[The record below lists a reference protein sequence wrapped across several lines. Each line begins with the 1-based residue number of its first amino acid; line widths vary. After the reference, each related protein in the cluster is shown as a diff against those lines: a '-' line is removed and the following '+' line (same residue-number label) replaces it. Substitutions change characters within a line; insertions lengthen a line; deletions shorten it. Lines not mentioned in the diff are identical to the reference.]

1 LCGSIFPEVAGCF
14 FQTPIGLR
22 TRHLGFKIRD
32 SFGHATTPDAGYF
45 ATELTA
51 LEGAEYVHGLPTF
64 LPDGKHCLYIRVSRN
79 AGRSGVYVGSVDAK
93 PAEQSHQRILAT
105 LIAAGYADGNL
116 VFMREGSLMAQPFDT
131 DKLQL
136 RGEPVVVAEHVGNMA
151 SFGYFSVSR
160 AGVLTYRASAARALQ
175 ATWFDR
181 AGKQMGAAA
190 ETTPDQQLRLSP
202 DGTRAGGRNGWAAGH
217 GDIWLLDFSRGRAH
231 AAHVPPGLRNAAGLV
246 PGRKPYRFRG
256 GRYLSLWK
264 GSMKW
269 APAGPARKRSC

>member
-1 LCGSIFPEVAGCF
+1 MESTSSI
-14 FQTPIGLR
+14 L
-22 TRHLGFKIRD
+22 
-32 SFGHATTPDAGYF
+32 
-45 ATELTA
+45 
-51 LEGAEYVHGLPTF
+51 
-64 LPDGKHCLYIRVSRN
+64 VSRN

-136 RGEPVVVAEHVGNMA
+136 HGEPVVVAEHVGNMA

-181 AGKQMGAAA
+181 EGKQMGAAA

-202 DGTRAGGRNGWAAGH
+202 DGTGAGGF
-217 GDIWLLDFSRGRAH
+217 FST
-231 AAHVPPGLRNAAGLV
+231 VI
-246 PGRKPYRFRG
+246 
-256 GRYLSLWK
+256 LSSVFVMISK
-264 GSMKW
+264 FVIQKHSV
-269 APAGPARKRSC
+269 AREIS